1 MLSAQS
7 YPILCDPMD
16 CSPPVFS
23 VHEILQAKTLEWVA
37 ISFARGSSW
46 YRDGTYVSCTST
58 WIPYH
63 CATWEVRLIKLN
75 KHVIIGTQDSGAP
88 CALQLSEVQESMNTE
103 VKNGDL
109 GADMAGLALA
119 FLCDCGRFL
128 CLVWLF
134 DCVSEELPHQFAVW
148 TTGQGQR
155 HPEKRPNFWRF
166 LKPVLLKGM
175 LFQLRKQSK

>member
-1 MLSAQS
+1 MLNAQL
-7 YPILCDPMD
+7 YPILCNTMD

-23 VHEILQAKTLEWVA
+23 VHEILQAKILEWVA
-37 ISFARGSSW
+37 ISFARGSSR
-46 YRDGTYVSCTST
+46 YRDGAYVSCTGT

-75 KHVIIGTQDSGAP
+75 KHVIIGTQEPLVLCSWVRCRKAW
-88 CALQLSEVQESMNTE
+88 AQRWRVEIWELT
-103 VKNGDL
+103 
-109 GADMAGLALA
+109 DMAGPALA
-119 FLCDCGRFL
+119 FLCDYGWFL
-128 CLVWLF
+128 CLAWLL

-155 HPEKRPNFWRF
+155 HPEKRPNLRRF

-175 LFQLRKQSK
+175 FFQLWKQPK